1 MQRGQLYSRLPG
13 RLRRR
18 SGAVVVDSFF
28 RGLAGAG
35 RLHPRARPEAH
46 NVEVLRNIPYRPTGR
61 SDHLLD
67 VYRPAGTAPNA
78 RLPVVLYVH
87 GGGFRILSKDTHW
100 LMGLAFARRGY
111 VVFNISYRLAPAHP
125 FPAAVEDACTALGW
139 VAEHAAGYG
148 GDPSRLVLAGESAG
162 ANLVTSLAVITSYR
176 RSEPWAKA
184 VWDSGL
190 QPRAVVPACG
200 MLQVSDPG
208 RFRQRWP
215 RMSAFIN
222 DRLTEVSEAYLRGNG
237 HAEETLDLADP
248 LVLLER
254 GADPDRPLPPFFVPC
269 GTKDPLIDDSQR
281 LASALERLGVEH
293 EAQYYPGEV
302 HAFHAMI
309 WRPNA
314 RRCWAHTFQF
324 LSSHGVEGGSAASQV
339 ARAAAS

>member
-1 MQRGQLYSRLPG
+1 MQNGTQYSGLSE

-18 SGAVVVDSFF
+18 TGSVLVDSFF

-46 NVEVLRNIPYRPTGR
+46 NVEVTHNVPYRQTGLAE
-61 SDHLLD
+61 HLLD
-67 VYRPAGTAPNA
+67 VYRPAGAAPA
-78 RLPVVLYVH
+78 ALLPTVLYVH

-125 FPAAVEDACTALGW
+125 FPAALEDACSALGW
-139 VAEHAAGYG
+139 VAEHAGSYG
-148 GDPSRLVLAGESAG
+148 GDASRLVLAGESAG
-162 ANLVTSLAVITSYR
+162 ANLVTSLAVVTSYP
-176 RSEPWAKA
+176 RSEPWARA

-190 QPRAVVPACG
+190 KPRAVVPACG
-200 MLQVSDPG
+200 MLQVSNPE

-215 RMSAFIN
+215 HMKAFIN
-222 DRLTEVSEAYLRGNG
+222 DRLLEVSEAYLEGSTSQ
-237 HAEETLDLADP
+237 ASETMDLADP

-254 GADPDRPLPPFFVPC
+254 GIQPERPLPPFFVPC

-281 LASALERLGVEH
+281 LAVALEQLGVEH
-293 EAQYYPGEV
+293 EAKYYPGEV

-309 WRPNA
+309 WRRNA
-314 RRCWAHTFQF
+314 RRCWAHTFSF
-324 LSSHGVEGGSAASQV
+324 LERQGVEG
-339 ARAAAS
+339 ARAAGRG